1 MTSVEKLSLNH
12 VGEPLMPMFTIT
24 MRSSRRGCDKHDIS
38 AAIHAASVSAGYP
51 QNDMFQR
58 FFSLEADDLLIDPTY
73 PGLAKPRT
81 EEMLMIEVLV
91 SSGTETK
98 QKHALLAALIARL
111 DSIGVDPNDVMVFF
125 GEIDRASSSFAN
137 GQLAPPVVLR

>member
-1 MTSVEKLSLNH
+1 
-12 VGEPLMPMFTIT
+12 MPMFTIT
-24 MRSSRRGCDKHDIS
+24 MRSGRRGPDKGAIS

-81 EEMLMIEVLV
+81 DELLMIEVLV

-98 QKHALLAALIARL
+98 QKHELLAALVARL
-111 DSIGVDPNDVMVFF
+111 DAVGVDRNDVMVFF

-137 GQLAPPVVLR
+137 GQLAPLSGLTGFTPA

>member
-1 MTSVEKLSLNH
+1 MTCFSV
-12 VGEPLMPMFTIT
+12 
-24 MRSSRRGCDKHDIS
+24 
-38 AAIHAASVSAGYP
+38 
-51 QNDMFQR
+51 

-81 EEMLMIEVLV
+81 DELLMIEVLV

-98 QKHALLAALIARL
+98 QKHGLLAALVARL
-111 DSIGVDPNDVMVFF
+111 EAAGVDSNDVMVFF

-137 GQLAPPVVLR
+137 GQLAPPVIIG

>member
-1 MTSVEKLSLNH
+1 
-12 VGEPLMPMFTIT
+12 MPMFTIT
-24 MRSSRRGCDKHDIS
+24 MRSGRCGSDKRAIS

-98 QKHALLAALIARL
+98 QKHALLAALIAHL
-111 DSIGVDPNDVMVFF
+111 DLIDVDRNDVMVFF
-125 GEIDRASSSFAN
+125 GEIDRASSSFGN

>member
-1 MTSVEKLSLNH
+1 M
-12 VGEPLMPMFTIT
+12 PLFTIT
-24 MRSSRRGCDKHDIS
+24 MRSSRNGPDKRTIS

-81 EEMLMIEVLV
+81 DELLMIEVLV
-91 SSGTETK
+91 SSGTEAK
-98 QKHALLAALIARL
+98 QKHGLLAALVARL
-111 DSIGVDPNDVMVFF
+111 DAVGVDPNDVMVFF
-125 GEIDRASSSFAN
+125 GEVDRASSSFAN
-137 GQLAPPVVLR
+137 GQLAPPVALK

>member
-1 MTSVEKLSLNH
+1 M
-12 VGEPLMPMFTIT
+12 PLFTIT
-24 MRSSRRGCDKHDIS
+24 MRSGRRGADKGAVS

-73 PGLAKPRT
+73 PALPKPRT
-81 EEMLMIEVLV
+81 DELLMIEVLV
-91 SSGTETK
+91 SSGTEAK

-111 DSIGVDPNDVMVFF
+111 DRVGVDKNDVMVFF
-125 GEIDRASSSFAN
+125 GEVDRASSSFGN
-137 GQLAPPVVLR
+137 GKLAPPVVIG